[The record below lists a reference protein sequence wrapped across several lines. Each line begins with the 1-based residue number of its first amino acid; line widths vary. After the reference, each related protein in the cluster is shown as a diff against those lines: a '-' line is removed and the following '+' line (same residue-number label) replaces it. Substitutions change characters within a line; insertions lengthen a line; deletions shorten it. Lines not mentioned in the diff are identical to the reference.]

1 MDKMIVSKTID
12 TEEMYSKGYSKNS
25 LKLSV
30 VSYISKTQE
39 LVKSRKGQGWG
50 SQSTYLLGEESK

>member
-12 TEEMYSKGYSKNS
+12 TEEMYSKGYSNNS

-30 VSYISKTQE
+30 VKFYQQNSRVSKE
-39 LVKSRKGQGWG
+39 
-50 SQSTYLLGEESK
+50 

>member
-12 TEEMYSKGYSKNS
+12 TEEMYSKGYSNNS

-39 LVKSRKGQGWG
+39 LVKSRKG
-50 SQSTYLLGEESK
+50 